1 MPTTPLLRRAG
12 ARTAALAALTAAV
25 TPLTGMPMA
34 GAVPMAPG
42 DNGTV
47 KIHSAPYDD
56 VERTP
61 YGDPRDEPKVCKF
74 YIDAAQFD
82 TIQAIDWTIQTQPP
96 VAGGAESS
104 GAITLIGGS
113 GHTEDMVL
121 PDGQYK
127 LVWTIRGG
135 NGTGKQKVFRVDC
148 KVQPSTSPSTSPSL
162 SPSLSPGPNGGPPA
176 GGGGIARDE
185 AFTPVAGAAAVGLA
199 AVTGTVWF
207 RLRRRQHGAA

>member
-1 MPTTPLLRRAG
+1 MPTTPLLRRTGAG
-12 ARTAALAALTAAV
+12 TAALAALTVAV
-25 TPLTGMPMA
+25 TPLTGTPTA

-47 KIHSAPYDD
+47 KIHTAPYDG
-56 VERTP
+56 VRRTP

-82 TIQAIDWTIQTQPP
+82 TIQVIDWTISTQPP
-96 VAGGAESS
+96 VPGGAERA
-104 GAITLIGGS
+104 GALTLVGGS
-113 GHTEDMVL
+113 GHSGDMVL

-135 NGTGKQKVFRVDC
+135 NGTGKQKVFKVDC
-148 KVQPSTSPSTSPSL
+148 TVKP
-162 SPSLSPGPNGGPPA
+162 SPGVPNGGPPA
-176 GGGGIARDE
+176 GGGGLARAD

-199 AVTGTVWF
+199 AVGGMAWF
-207 RLRRRQHGAA
+207 RLRRRPHGAA